1 MTRVFLCTFIYS
13 ILHENTVN
21 NARISYK
28 LSYQIVAVDAPYDS
42 SLVRSRYLK
51 VNLIKIISES
61 FVYLDSDTLILKL
74 LDSIWD
80 DRVDIAASVD
90 LTPKDAKN
98 NTYSPAMEEAYKI
111 MGWQFPPKRYLN
123 SGVILVND
131 TQNSRQLGNEL
142 ATSWAEQYKKTGK
155 VNDQYVFNHSINS
168 MDIKVK
174 LLPIYYNAQFIMIRL
189 WLKMP
194 LLCTFIQANLILE
207 TIPYCTY

>member
-1 MTRVFLCTFIYS
+1 M
-13 ILHENTVN
+13 
-21 NARISYK
+21 
-28 LSYQIVAVDAPYDS
+28 DAPYDS

-111 MGWQFPPKRYLN
+111 MG
-123 SGVILVND
+123 
-131 TQNSRQLGNEL
+131 
-142 ATSWAEQYKKTGK
+142 
-155 VNDQYVFNHSINS
+155 
-168 MDIKVK
+168 
-174 LLPIYYNAQFIMIRL
+174 
-189 WLKMP
+189 
-194 LLCTFIQANLILE
+194 
-207 TIPYCTY
+207 